1 VYEYELLRKYL
12 NFREK
17 YIYEYSEGE
26 KNAFNEPKLHLKDFR
41 NSHFLVLVIKIKIK
55 EWN

>member
-55 EWN
+55 E